1 MAASDAE
8 LRRPVPRGEVG
19 ERREH
24 RHRVRAGQ
32 VVAGEAERLVGAR
45 ALLRHRVVE
54 DVGVVGVPVLRLG
67 AAPRDGGAEGVQ
79 RERGAEHGA
88 VAQQWLEQ
96 RMVDELSRGE
106 MAAVYE
112 RAKEEAEKE
121 VLKRML
127 STDVDLKM

>member
-1 MAASDAE
+1 MALVQE
-8 LRRPVPRGEVG
+8 LHGL
-19 ERREH
+19 
-24 RHRVRAGQ
+24 Q
-32 VVAGEAERLVGAR
+32 AR
-45 ALLRHRVVE
+45 YE
-54 DVGVVGVPVLRLG
+54 
-67 AAPRDGGAEGVQ
+67 
-79 RERGAEHGA
+79 ERGVELQLALSEKGR
-88 VAQQWLEQ
+88 LQ